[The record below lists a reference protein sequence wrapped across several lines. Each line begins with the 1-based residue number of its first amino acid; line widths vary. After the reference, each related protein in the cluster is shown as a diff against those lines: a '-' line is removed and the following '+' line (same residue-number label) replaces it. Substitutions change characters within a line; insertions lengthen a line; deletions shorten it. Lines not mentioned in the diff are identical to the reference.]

1 MNENSGLTASDVA
14 LLTGN
19 NGSNSGWGDNGG
31 WGSMIWLF
39 AILALFGGNFGGG
52 FGGGNAGMMYNMFGY
67 HPQYATQDFVQNGF
81 NFNDLQSQN
90 RDILTAINSGAA
102 QTVAAAKEAEYEAIS
117 VAKDIQGTIISQI
130 GDVRNNQMQ
139 LLANQN
145 QCCCDTKQALCEGFN
160 SVNAAIAQA
169 RYENAM
175 NTAAINANTTAQTQR
190 ILDTLTGN
198 QIQDLRD
205 QVQNLQLAN
214 QLQGV
219 VRYPAGW
226 TYNAGNNPFCNN
238 NSCCCGGM
246 NM

>member
-1 MNENSGLTASDVA
+1 MNDNGLTASDVA
-14 LLTGN
+14 LLSGN
-19 NGSNSGWGDNGG
+19 NNDGFGGSGWGG
-31 WGSMIWLF
+31 MIWLF
-39 AILALFGGNFGGG
+39 AILAMMNGG
-52 FGGGNAGMMYNMFGY
+52 FGGFGGNGY
-67 HPQYATQDFVQNGF
+67 RPQYATQDFVQNGF

-90 RDILTAINSGAA
+90 RDILGAITGGTA
-102 QTVAAAKEAEYEAIS
+102 QTVAAAKEAEYESIA
-117 VAKDIQGTIISQI
+117 VAKDIQNTIISQI
-130 GDVRNNQMQ
+130 GDVRTNQMQ

-145 QCCCDTKQALCEGFN
+145 QCCCDTRQALCEGFN
-160 SVNAAIAQA
+160 GVQSAIAQA

-190 ILDTLTGN
+190 ILDMMTGN

-219 VRYPAGW
+219 VRYPNGW
-226 TYNAGNNPFCNN
+226 TYNAGNNPFCGGNN
-238 NSCCCGGM
+238 CGCGGF